1 VNDVLPGANSPQL
14 LTRMLDAVAR
24 GVRTSRGLQEV
35 LQVQAQTV
43 RAYLQAAAWLQ
54 LVSATDPVELSPL
67 GVEYVYAGAR
77 RPQVYARAVWS
88 VPLAA
93 EILVAADGR
102 VPDLD
107 LVARTIERSE
117 TGLAPATLERRA
129 GAVRSLVAPAVGRP
143 RPRPRE
149 QEERQLGLPLGHAAV
164 LERTPELSDT
174 ATEYDPDAYRYVL
187 CMLLDHGELSMGH
200 LRALLDR
207 GGARNLALGGIL
219 DLATSRGDAVRTQDR
234 LIVTPGAVERR
245 ELARATP
252 SLLLSDPQYRAYV
265 ADAVA
270 AKAGDRRAEIRRDA
284 AAVRFRPWDRRLFGH
299 PLAPD
304 RVERDLERVL
314 LDRPLTAFPVARP
327 APFSV
332 PPGGEAFLDVWEE
345 RGHLIALPPTLAQ
358 LQGGLA
364 AVNRM
369 LRAGRS
375 QAEVAL
381 PDLAYRPVAV
391 HGGVLHPGEPV
402 PRAVPDV
409 RTLRHRVLMH
419 SPYAAVLAAVLLLH
433 RHHPDRVQVLEDR
446 SGWVVKAPGSRG
458 TPLLAWIDGFAAHRG
473 WVPVRRESGGLPAGV
488 LVAVFEVLGLGQ
500 VVGRVLVLAEPL
512 FARLGTEPEELE
524 ILGRLRPLADA
535 VDAWSSAELGGDTV
549 GDPGDG

>member
-1 VNDVLPGANSPQL
+1 VTGPDLIPGANSPQL
-14 LTRMLDAVAR
+14 LTRLLDAVAR

-54 LVSATDPVELSPL
+54 LVAATDPVELSPL
-67 GVEYVYAGAR
+67 GVEYVYAGSK

-93 EILVAADGR
+93 EVLVAADGR
-102 VPDLD
+102 VPDLQ
-107 LVARTIERSE
+107 LVARTLERSE
-117 TGLAPATLERRA
+117 SGLAPATLDRRA

-143 RPRPRE
+143 RPRSRE
-149 QEERQLGLPLGHAAV
+149 QDELQLGLPLGHAAV
-164 LERTPELSDT
+164 LERTPSLSET
-174 ATEYDPDAYRYVL
+174 AAEHDPDAYRYVL

-207 GGARNLALGGIL
+207 AGATNLALGGVL
-219 DLATSRGDAVRTQDR
+219 ELATSRGDAVRTRDR

-252 SLLLSDPQYRAYV
+252 SVLLSDPLYRAYI

-270 AKAGDRRAEIRRDA
+270 ARSGDRRAEIRRDA
-284 AAVRFRPWDRRLFGH
+284 AAPRFRPWDRRLFGH

-314 LDRPLTAFPVARP
+314 LDRPLAAFPVAQ
-327 APFSV
+327 AGPFSM
-332 PPGGEAFLDVWEE
+332 PPNGEAFLDVWELP
-345 RGHLIALPPTLAQ
+345 GHLVSVPPTLAQ
-358 LQGGLA
+358 LQGGLP

-369 LRAGRS
+369 LKAGRA
-375 QAEVAL
+375 QNEVGL
-381 PDLAYRPVAV
+381 PDLAFRPEAV
-391 HGGVLHPGEPV
+391 HGGILHPGEPL

-419 SPYAAVLAAVLLLH
+419 SPYCGVLAALLLLH
-433 RHHPDRVQVLEDR
+433 RHHPERVAVSADR
-446 SGWVVKAPGSRG
+446 SGWTVRVPSARAV
-458 TPLLAWIDGFAAHRG
+458 PLLEWIDGFARARG
-473 WVPVRRESGGLPAGV
+473 WVPCRREGGGLPAPV
-488 LVAVFEVLGLGQ
+488 LVACFEVLGLGQ
-500 VVGRVLVLAEPL
+500 VVGRMLVLAEPL
-512 FARLGTEPEELE
+512 FARLGSEPEELE
-524 ILGRLRPLADA
+524 ILLRLRPLADA
-535 VDAWSSAELGGDTV
+535 VDSWLSAELG
-549 GDPGDG
+549 DPAPADG